1 MMEGQWLLYKWYI
14 ILLSSL
20 ILRVEA
26 SSLKADSF
34 VHHPAS
40 QQVVYFFNILFEWAY
55 NALYKSTQTNHA

>member
-26 SSLKADSF
+26 SSLKEDSF
-34 VHHPAS
+34 VHPAS